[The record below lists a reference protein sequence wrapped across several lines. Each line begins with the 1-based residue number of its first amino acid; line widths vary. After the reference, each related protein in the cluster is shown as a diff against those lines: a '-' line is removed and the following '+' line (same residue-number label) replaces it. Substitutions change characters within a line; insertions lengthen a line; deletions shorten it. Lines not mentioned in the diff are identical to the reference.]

1 MSNKGD
7 SFTIRS
13 DGGGVRR
20 GCEEQEEEEAEEKAQ
35 QRHNNKQMME
45 DDAEQVMQAAMS
57 QLPDELTAEYRQA
70 CKYNSSVMCECW
82 KDRSDL
88 LRSI

>member
-1 MSNKGD
+1 MMSNKSD

-20 GCEEQEEEEAEEKAQ
+20 GCEEQEEEEEEEAEKKAQ
-35 QRHNNKQMME
+35 QRPNNKQMME

-70 CKYNSSVMCECW
+70 CKYNSSVMCEC
-82 KDRSDL
+82 
-88 LRSI
+88 